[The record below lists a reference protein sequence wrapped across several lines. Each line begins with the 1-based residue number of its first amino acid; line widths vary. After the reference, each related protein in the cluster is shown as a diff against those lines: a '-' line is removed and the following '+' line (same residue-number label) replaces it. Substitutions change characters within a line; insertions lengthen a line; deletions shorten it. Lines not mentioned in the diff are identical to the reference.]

1 MALYTNIVCGVD
13 LSASSEVTGARSIE
27 LARVSQATL
36 HFVHVVEHF
45 PQDRSNEVI
54 APESTDPA
62 RYRENQARED
72 ISKLAKRFGYS
83 DAGIEVLFSTHS
95 AWHEIVR
102 FSVERKAD
110 LLVVGSRGTHGI
122 AAILGSTANS
132 IVNHAPCDVLVVRA
146 EAVT

>member
-1 MALYTNIVCGVD
+1 MALYTNIVCSVD
-13 LSASSEVTGARSIE
+13 LSANSEVTCARCIE

-54 APESTDPA
+54 APEFIDPA

-72 ISKLAKRFGYS
+72 ISKLSKRFGYS

-102 FSVERKAD
+102 FSGERKAD
-110 LLVVGSRGTHGI
+110 ILVVGSHGTHGI
-122 AAILGSTANS
+122 AAILGSTAK
-132 IVNHAPCDVLVVRA
+132 
-146 EAVT
+146 